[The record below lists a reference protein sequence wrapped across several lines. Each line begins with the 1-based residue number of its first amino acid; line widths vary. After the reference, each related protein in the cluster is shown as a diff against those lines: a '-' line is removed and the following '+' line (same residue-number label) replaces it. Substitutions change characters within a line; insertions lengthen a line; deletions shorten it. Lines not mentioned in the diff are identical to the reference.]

1 VILSRIRERKLPKK
15 WVSGIMLTMLLD
27 GIPLSTCNVHPSKVR
42 TLVRE
47 ESTETVKITG
57 SPDFNHVPNVPWENE
72 LMNDADKG
80 NSTCTDEN
88 AAELIIG
95 LQDDCYAEMEN
106 LVAQYGG
113 KLADVISMGGKASVV
128 VSQVP
133 FERMPRFMAEAR
145 AAGLSRYV
153 ESNIRFHSNFVP
165 NDPYSELQWALGKID
180 AYSSWNTTLG
190 SKNILVAVVDTG
202 VDYNHPDLAANYVSL
217 GYDWTNNDS
226 DPMDD
231 EGHGTHCAGIIA
243 AAINDSMGI
252 AGVAQ
257 VQIMAEK
264 GLNQYGI
271 GWSDDLASAICHAV
285 DQGAKV
291 ISCSWGS
298 YEDSKLIHDAVRY
311 AYDSGVLVVA
321 SAGNDAWDLKNYP
334 AAYEEIVAVTATDR
348 SDERAGFAN
357 YGDWVELSA
366 PGSYIFSTL
375 PDSAYAYMSGTS
387 MSTPFA
393 AGVAA
398 LIWSQFPNMTRD
410 QVRQQLLKTS
420 NDLGDS
426 GFDIYFGYGRVNAR
440 KAVEELLPESDMLI
454 LGWQKNSMTRY
465 CELGESI
472 AINVSLFNFGT
483 SNQSNVTSHV
493 LINGSIFDSERIDF
507 LESGKSK
514 AMCFEW
520 TPRLEGLYNVTTY
533 VLPRTDESNTDNN
546 ALTINARVT
555 IPKIIEVGENQRIQD
570 AINSA
575 YPGDTVQVAAGTY
588 YQHLTINKSL
598 SLIGGRNGATII
610 DGDGTGTAVH
620 ILADKVNVTGFA
632 VRNAN
637 RGICLDCSDRNT
649 IASNMISNNSEG
661 FTLLHS
667 GGNKITNNSMTD
679 NQCNFC
685 VGGDFDTYILSQF
698 VQDMDTSNTVEG
710 KPVYYWVNQRDKQIP
725 NDAGYVAIIGS
736 TNIIVRNLNLSKNGQ
751 GILIAYTNGSVIEK
765 INASRNK
772 QGILLVESINNAVHD
787 SIMITN
793 DCAIDA
799 RYSFNITA
807 SKNTV
812 INNTDGIRLWYSSD
826 NVVRHNTVASN
837 GQHGI
842 WSMYSNNNEFRNN
855 TVSDN
860 FEGFNLAWS
869 GTSIFRGNNVIGNV
883 YNFGVDGN
891 FLSDFILDID
901 TSNTVEGK
909 LIHYLVNKHDLVIN
923 PSTSPNAEYLAVVN
937 CTSITVKDLNLT
949 SNSQGILLAY
959 TNNSTIEKVNASNN
973 RNGICLFNC
982 NENTIRENVITN
994 STSIGIML
1002 HSSTNNDIACNTVVA
1017 SGICGIY
1024 LGSSSNNRIR
1034 NNTFSESIW
1043 GSGVTPEDSSRYNS
1057 FIENTVERNLIGI
1070 LIGVNEPHGNKIYY
1084 NNFVYNTNQVLDWT
1098 SFWTK
1103 MNTWDDGKHQGNY
1116 WSDYKG
1122 EDSNRDGIG
1131 DTLLPH
1137 LSIDNYPLM
1146 TKYWNEGDINHD
1158 GKVEILD
1165 IAIVAKAFRSKIGDP
1180 AWNAKSDLDTNGKI
1194 DIIDLTLVA
1203 IEYGKTV

>member
-1 VILSRIRERKLPKK
+1 
-15 WVSGIMLTMLLD
+15 MLLAW
-27 GIPLSTCNVHPSKVR
+27 IPLSTCILCLSEVR
-42 TLVRE
+42 PLVRE
-47 ESTETVKITG
+47 ESNETVKIAG
-57 SPDFNHVPNVPWENE
+57 SPDFNQVPSVPWESE
-72 LMNDADKG
+72 LANNAKKR
-80 NSTCTDEN
+80 NFACTDEN
-88 AAELIIG
+88 AAELVIG
-95 LQDDCYAEMEN
+95 LRGNCYAEMEN
-106 LVAQYGG
+106 LVVQYGG
-113 KLADVISMGGKASVV
+113 KLADTISMGEKVSVI

-133 FERMPRFMAEAR
+133 FERTPRFMAEAR
-145 AAGLSRYV
+145 AAGLLRYA

-165 NDPYSELQWALGKID
+165 NDPYSDLQWALGKID
-180 AYSSWNTTLG
+180 AYSSWNISLG
-190 SKNILVAVVDTG
+190 SRNILVAVVDTG

-217 GYDWTNNDS
+217 GYDWVNNDS

-243 AAINDSMGI
+243 AAFNNSIGI

-264 GLNQYGI
+264 GLSRFGT
-271 GWSDDLASAICHAV
+271 GWSDDLASAICHAA
-285 DQGAKV
+285 DQGVKV

-298 YEDSKLIHDAVRY
+298 YEDSELIHDAVRY
-311 AYDSGVLVVA
+311 AYENGVLVVA

-334 AAYEEIVAVTATDR
+334 AAYEEVVAVTATDR
-348 SDERAGFAN
+348 SDERASFAN

-366 PGSYIFSTL
+366 PGFQVFSTV
-375 PDSAYAYMSGTS
+375 PDSAYAYKSGTS
-387 MSTPFA
+387 MSTPFV

-398 LIWSQFPNMTRD
+398 LIWSRFPKMTLD
-410 QVRQQLLKTS
+410 QVRQQVLKTS
-420 NDLGDS
+420 DDLGDS

-440 KAVEELLPESDMLI
+440 KAVEEAPPETDMLI
-454 LGWQKNSMTRY
+454 LGWQKNPMTLH
-465 CELGESI
+465 CELGEPLV
-472 AINVSLFNFGT
+472 INVSLFNFGT
-483 SNQSNVTSHV
+483 NNQSNVTSQV

-514 AMCFEW
+514 VIRFEW
-520 TPRLEGLYNVTTY
+520 TPLLEGLYNITIY
-533 VLPRTDESNTDNN
+533 VSARADESNTDNN
-546 ALTINARVT
+546 VLTVNARVT
-555 IPKIIEVGENQRIQD
+555 IPKVIEVGENQSIQD
-570 AINSA
+570 AIDSA

-588 YQHLTINKSL
+588 YEHLTINKSL

-610 DGDGTGTAVH
+610 DGSGTGTVVH
-620 ILADKVNVTGFA
+620 ILGDKVNVTGFA

-649 IASNMISNNSEG
+649 IAGNMISNNSEG
-661 FTLLHS
+661 LILLNS
-667 GGNKITNNSMTD
+667 ESNRITNNSMTD

-685 VGGDFDTYILSQF
+685 VGGDFDTYVPSQF
-698 VQDMDTSNTVEG
+698 VQDIDTSNTVEG
-710 KPVYYWVNQRDKQIP
+710 KPVYYWVNQRDKQVP
-725 NDAGYVAIIGS
+725 NDAGYVALIGS
-736 TNIIVRNLNLSKNGQ
+736 TNIVVRNLNLSNNGQ

-765 INASRNK
+765 INVSRNK
-772 QGILLVESINNAVHD
+772 QGILLVESINTTVQD
-787 SIMITN
+787 STMINN

-812 INNTDGIRLWYSSD
+812 INNTDGIRLWHSSD
-826 NVVRHNTVASN
+826 NVVRHNMVASSS
-837 GQHGI
+837 QHGI
-842 WSMYSNNNEFRNN
+842 WSMYSTNNEFRNN

-869 GTSIFRGNNVIGNV
+869 GDSIFRDNNITRNV

-891 FLSDFILDID
+891 CLPDFILNID

-909 LIHYLVNKHDLVIN
+909 PIHYLVNKHDLIIN
-923 PSTSPNAEYLAVVN
+923 PSTFPNAGYLAVVN
-937 CTSITVKDLNLT
+937 CTGITVKDLNLT

-959 TNNSTIEKVNASNN
+959 TSNSTIGKVNASNN

-982 NENTIRENVITN
+982 NENTLRENVITN
-994 STSIGIML
+994 GTSIGIML
-1002 HSSTNNDIACNTVVA
+1002 YSSINNDIAGNTVVA
-1017 SGICGIY
+1017 GEECGIY

-1034 NNTFSESIW
+1034 NNTFSESRW
-1043 GSGVTPEDSSRYNS
+1043 GSGVTLEDSSRYNS
-1057 FIENTVERNLIGI
+1057 FIENTVERNLIGT
-1070 LIGVNEPHGNKIYY
+1070 LMGVNEPHGNKIYY
-1084 NNFVYNTNQVLDWT
+1084 NNFVYNTNQVLDWI

-1116 WSDYKG
+1116 WSNYKG

-1137 LSIDNYPLM
+1137 LGIDHYPLM

-1158 GKVEILD
+1158 GKVDILD
-1165 IAIVAKAFRSKIGDP
+1165 IAIVGKAFRSKIGDP
-1180 AWNAKSDLDTNGKI
+1180 AWNAKSDLDANGKI

-1203 IEYGKTV
+1203 IEFGKTA